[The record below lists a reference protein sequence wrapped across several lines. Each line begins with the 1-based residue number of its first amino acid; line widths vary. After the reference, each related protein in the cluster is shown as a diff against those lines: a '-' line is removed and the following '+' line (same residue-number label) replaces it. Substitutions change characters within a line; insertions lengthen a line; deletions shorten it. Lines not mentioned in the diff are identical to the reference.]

1 MENIDDKNENPINN
15 EDIKQN
21 IIETVED
28 INEKEK
34 TIFELYQ
41 L

>member
-1 MENIDDKNENPINN
+1 MENIDEKNENPINN
-15 EDIKQN
+15 EDIKEN
-21 IIETVED
+21 IIEVEE

-34 TIFELYQ
+34 TILELYQ

>member
-1 MENIDDKNENPINN
+1 MENTDSKNENPINN
-15 EDIKQN
+15 EDIKEN
-21 IIETVED
+21 IIEVEE

-34 TIFELYQ
+34 TILELYQ

>member
-1 MENIDDKNENPINN
+1 MENIDEKNENPINN
-15 EDIKQN
+15 EDIKEN
-21 IIETVED
+21 IIEVDD